1 MSCWRLGSKLDV
13 MPALD
18 RTLLRLATAVC
29 LTVAASELAS
39 FAGAAA
45 DSPNIVVLFI
55 DDLGHGDIGAYGC
68 PDFKTPHIDS
78 LARDGVRCTNGYS
91 TCPLCS
97 PSRAALMTG
106 MYPQRFGV
114 FGNTD
119 RGQPIPADHPTLAEL
134 LRDAGYVTGMV
145 GRWDLGDAKQG
156 PLESGFMEVARR
168 SKRKRPK
175 DPDIPSYWGED
186 GSYCTEIQGEELVD
200 FVTRHRDRP
209 FFLYFAPLAVHSPV
223 EEAPQRYLDRV
234 DSAVPEPRRS
244 LGATLVAL
252 DDAIG
257 ELLVQLSKLGL
268 DERTLIF
275 FTGDNGGWEPDQA
288 RNAPYRGGKA
298 TAWEGG
304 VHEPY
309 IVRWTGRLK
318 PGTSFPGLVST
329 LDIYATAAAA
339 AGAPP
344 PNGLDGVDLL
354 PFLGGR
360 KTGSPHEYLF
370 WRWES
375 ATTYFMKA
383 VRCGDLRY
391 VVDGDRGTSERRQ
404 LFDLA
409 DDASESRDLI
419 AERQEDAKRLAA
431 NLTAWESKLPEYVPR
446 TALPQSEPPAGRDWA
461 TAKENEDDVNPR
473 AGI

>member
-1 MSCWRLGSKLDV
+1 MRLTAAVGLAIV
-13 MPALD
+13 VGVPA
-18 RTLLRLATAVC
+18 V
-29 LTVAASELAS
+29 V
-39 FAGAAA
+39 AGAP
-45 DSPNIVVLFI
+45 DESPNIIVLFI
-55 DDLGHGDIGAYGC
+55 DDLGYGDIGAYGC
-68 PDFKTPHIDS
+68 TDFKTPHIDS

-97 PSRAALMTG
+97 PSRASLMTG

-119 RGQPIPADHPTLAEL
+119 RGQPIPADHPTLAET

-156 PLESGFMEVARR
+156 PLERGFMEVARR
-168 SKRKRPK
+168 AKRTPLK
-175 DPDIPSYWGED
+175 DPDMPSYWGDD
-186 GSYCTEIQGEELVD
+186 GSYCTEIQGDELVD
-200 FVTRHRDRP
+200 FVTRHYDRQ

-223 EEAPQRYLDRV
+223 EDAPTRFLNRV
-234 DSAVPEPRRS
+234 DPSVPEPRRS

-257 ELLVQLSKLGL
+257 KLLAQLNKLGL
-268 DERTLIF
+268 EERTLIF
-275 FTGDNGGWEPDQA
+275 LTGDNGGWEPDQA

-309 IVRWTGRLK
+309 IVRWSGRLK
-318 PGTSFPGLVST
+318 PGTDFAGLVST

-339 AGAPP
+339 AGVSPP
-344 PNGLDGVDLL
+344 ERLDGVNLL
-354 PFLGGR
+354 PFLEGH
-360 KTGSPHEYLF
+360 KTGSPHDCLY

-375 ATTYFMKA
+375 ATPYFMKA
-383 VRCGDLRY
+383 IRCGNLRY
-391 VVDGDRGTSERRQ
+391 VVDGERGVSERRQ

-409 DDASESRDLI
+409 DDLNESRDLI
-419 AERQEDAKRLAA
+419 AERKGDAQRLAA
-431 NLTAWESKLPEYVPR
+431 NLAAWESKLSKYVPR
-446 TALPQSEPPAGRDWA
+446 TALPQSEPPAGRGWA
-461 TAKENEDDVNPR
+461 TGHENEDDVNPR